1 MSGAVFA
8 YASNTAN
15 ALGSLNAPAPLDE
28 GPSSTCSSASST
40 SSTSHTETPRTT
52 TTTFHTESEH
62 HTQTCRSES
71 EHETES
77 STSCSSTTTSSSSA
91 TTTQTTTTFHTES
104 EHETRTCENESEH
117 EDKNSKSVSVTETHG
132 EDVGGQAELSY
143 GIVPVSSSV
152 TGKGEANIHADGLQ
166 LKVHLEIERAAS
178 STTYDVFLIAI
189 QTASTTTTTTLFT
202 TTTSTTTTTASTL
215 SCPSAGSIGSLVTNH
230 EGEGDAENLQASLTA
245 GTYQIGLL
253 LCVHGTPDTPAL
265 ITNPTNRTVQLSQTS
280 HKTESES
287 ESETK
292 SAHVTSGS
300 HEDEDAIRGAKD
312 SKYIPAVVV
321 VDKSGATAS
330 VLDPSFSVSTGRLE
344 NGGVSVTI
352 SATNVTGPRVLL
364 VNLTDTQ
371 SYNLQSGTIVV
382 RLDGVKVQEASSV
395 FQVLNAQ
402 PTDPAR
408 FIIIQ
413 TTSGLQL
420 LVSIPHFSLHT
431 ITILPVLLGAVS
443 NILMVDAPLLALSVL
458 AVSSIFALIYARRP
472 RAYR

>member
-15 ALGSLNAPAPLDE
+15 GLGSLNAPAPLDE
-28 GPSSTCSSASST
+28 EHSSTCST
-40 SSTSHTETPRTT
+40 TSHTESEHETHTATTSHTESEHETRTT
-52 TTTFHTESEH
+52 GTTTFHTESEH
-62 HTQTCRSES
+62 Q
-71 EHETES
+71 
-77 STSCSSTTTSSSSA
+77 
-91 TTTQTTTTFHTES
+91 
-104 EHETRTCENESEH
+104 TRTCENESEH
-117 EDKNSKSVSVTETHG
+117 EDKNFKSESATETHG

-143 GIVPVSSSV
+143 GIVPVSSSS

-166 LKVHLEIERAAS
+166 LKVHLEIEKAAPS
-178 STTYDVFLIAI
+178 KTYDIFLITI
-189 QTASTTTTTTLFT
+189 T
-202 TTTSTTTTTASTL
+202 TTTSIS
-215 SCPSAGSIGSLVTNH
+215 SCPDVKSSIGSLVTNH
-230 EGEGDAENLQASLTA
+230 AGNGDAENLQSTLAA

-253 LCVHGTPDTPAL
+253 LCAHGTPDTPAL
-265 ITNPTNRTVQLSQTS
+265 ITNPTARTVQLSQTG

-292 SAHVTSGS
+292 SAHATSAS

-312 SKYIPAVVV
+312 SKDIPAVVV
-321 VDKSGATAS
+321 VDKSGVTAS

-371 SYNLQSGTIVV
+371 SYNMQSGTIVV
-382 RLDGVKVQEASSV
+382 TLDGVKVQEASSV
-395 FQVLNAQ
+395 LQVLKAQ

-431 ITILPVLLGAVS
+431 ITILPVVFSAIS
-443 NILMVDAPLLALSVL
+443 NIIMVDAPLLALSVL
-458 AVSSIFALIYARRP
+458 AVSSVFALIYARRP
-472 RAYR
+472 RVYR